1 MLDPNEISKE
11 LGLEEQGLTVHEE
24 VQLQERLEALA
35 RLRVES
41 LKLYEPTP
49 FQDRF
54 HKCPVKE
61 RLIQAGNRAGKSL
74 AAFVEVARAV
84 TGQDPYNKYPK
95 ENGIA
100 ILLGYDEQH
109 IGTVMHKYLFKS
121 GAFNLIRDKETKK
134 WRVWKPWLPEDVER
148 RAESKPA
155 PPLIPGRYIK
165 GGYPKGVA
173 WGKRK
178 TNVFTQFETTTGW
191 LVYAR
196 SSKGQPIQGID
207 ADLVHIDED
216 IEQADWY
223 DELIARLT
231 MRRGKLIWSALP
243 LAKNNALINLAE
255 RAERENADDK
265 SSTRV
270 FRATIYDNPHMPD
283 DEREENV
290 KRWKASGEDE
300 YRKRALGELVTDS
313 YLVYP
318 TFSRDVHCLES
329 AQDTKVK
336 AAMLA
341 SQGEPPHDWCLYAT
355 IDPGHRV
362 GAAMFFAVP
371 PPSMECDQVV
381 AYDEIYI
388 LRCEV
393 DDFADRFAQKVQGK
407 VFQTFII
414 DMHGG
419 NLTPLFGGDTPC
431 TVYRKAFE
439 ARGIK
444 CVECGA
450 NFRPGCDDIQG
461 REMTLR
467 NWLHIRDNGTPKLLV
482 SAARCPNFL
491 AEIHRFKKK
500 ITNKIVQDTGDRR
513 VLTHGIECCEYG
525 VAHGMPYIRPPRRVV
540 VESFVERILK
550 GRQYR
555 AAARRAS
562 VFGSAFDPHV
572 TLGPQGV
579 PQ

>member
-1 MLDPNEISKE
+1 MLDPVE
-11 LGLEEQGLTVHEE
+11 LTNLVNPAAQPQVHLRAKLEELDGEAAK
-24 VQLQERLEALA
+24 RRIEAL
-35 RLRVES
+35 E
-41 LKLYEPTP
+41 LYEPTP
-49 FQDRF
+49 FQQRF
-54 HKCPVKE
+54 HECTAKE

-84 TGQDPYNKYPK
+84 TGRDPFNKYPK

-100 ILLGYDEQH
+100 ILVGYDEQH
-109 IGTVMHKYLFKS
+109 IGTVMHKYLFRPD
-121 GAFNLIRDKETKK
+121 AFRLIRDKQTRK

-148 RAESKPA
+148 KAEAKAA

-178 TNVFTQFETTTGW
+178 TNVFTQFETVNGW

-255 RAERENADDK
+255 RAERESREET

-270 FRATIYDNPHMPD
+270 FRATIFDNPHMPP
-283 DEREENV
+283 DEREENI
-290 KRWKASGEDE
+290 KRWKANGEDE

-313 YLVYP
+313 YLMYP
-318 TFSRDVHCLES
+318 TFSTDFHGLENTP
-329 AQDTKVK
+329 DTPVK
-336 AAMLA
+336 QAILD
-341 SQGEPPHDWCLYAT
+341 SKGEPPDGWCLYAT

-362 GAAMFFAVP
+362 GAAEFFAVP
-371 PPSMECDQVV
+371 PPELQCDQVV
-381 AYDEIYI
+381 LYDELYI

-393 DDFADRFAQKVQGK
+393 DDFADKFAEKVRNK
-407 VFQTFII
+407 VFQAFII

-419 NLTPLFGGDTPC
+419 NLRPLFGGDTPF

-439 ARGIK
+439 ARNIK
-444 CVECGA
+444 CVECGSS
-450 NFRPGCDDIQG
+450 FRPGCDDIAG

-467 NWLHIRDNGTPKLLV
+467 SWLHSRENGTPKLIV
-482 SAARCPNFL
+482 NAERCPNFIE
-491 AEIHRFKKK
+491 EIRRFKKK
-500 ITNKIVQDTGDRR
+500 IVNKFIQDTGDRR
-513 VLTHGIECCEYG
+513 VLTHAVECVEYG
-525 VAHGMPYIRPPRRVV
+525 VAHGLPYIRPPRRVV
-540 VESFVERILK
+540 AETFVERIL
-550 GRQYR
+550 RDRAWR
-555 AAARRAS
+555 AAARRAR
-562 VFGSAFDPHV
+562 GIGFDPHV